1 MIRDLPLIK
10 LRLMPNGGEAQ
21 PTSIWPDIA
30 CVSVTA
36 AAASGDRPALT
47 PKCLISASA
56 VV

>member
-1 MIRDLPLIK
+1 
-10 LRLMPNGGEAQ
+10 MPNGGEAQ

-36 AAASGDRPALT
+36 AAPVATGFALT

-56 VV
+56 VVWVEAPVVE